1 MARLVLTREQKAADR
16 FLRSFDMVEDRLES
30 SIVGL
35 EKAESALYSITSSID
50 SMSVG
55 GDNHD
60 KMAESLERMDDAV
73 ETLSHM
79 AERFIG
85 DFRDV
90 EELISEVQ
98 RQDGNA
104 GQVLRFVYINRLTV
118 EQITKRDETR
128 YSKKTIYEY
137 WKRGLDLAFDL
148 LSEEW

>member
-1 MARLVLTREQKAADR
+1 
-16 FLRSFDMVEDRLES
+16 
-30 SIVGL
+30 
-35 EKAESALYSITSSID
+35 
-50 SMSVG
+50 
-55 GDNHD
+55 
-60 KMAESLERMDDAV
+60 MDEAV

-118 EQITKRDETR
+118 EQITKRDKTR